1 MRTSPGR
8 YARRVS
14 GFLVAVDYGAV
25 NTVAVLRRPDGQVR
39 PLLVDGSP
47 LLPSAAC
54 VGPDG
59 RLLVGR
65 DAESAGRVDPAAFV
79 PDPRSRIDAGT
90 VLLGRSS
97 FPVVEVIGSTLALAA
112 REAIHSAGGVLP
124 RLVLTH
130 PASWDETRRARLGEA
145 GFRAGLGVPTLVP
158 TPVAAAWYQAESVGE
173 VGPGRCVLVYHLG
186 AGSFEASLLR
196 RAAQGYELLAARGL
210 EDVGGVDLD
219 DLLMK
224 LVGAAL
230 PSDAAE
236 AWRRLVTPTT
246 TAEVRR
252 FTQLC
257 DDIRTAKE
265 ALSRQLTVRV
275 HIPLVD
281 QDVHI
286 GREAFES
293 AAERLLARTVD
304 VAADLLA
311 ATGTPAD
318 DVGELLLLG
327 GSSRIPLV
335 TTLLHR
341 RLGLSPTAVKQPELA
356 VAEGALAA
364 AAGTGGAPPGSGVPP
379 VAAGEPPTLDLAD
392 ATADLTPQAAPPAAT
407 TPGAGPGRRR
417 RPIRLLA
424 MAAGLACVMVLA
436 GLYATRQPSQVVSG
450 GGSAATGTRPA
461 VTGPATGVPTS
472 VPATRAPTG
481 PAPSRSPSTATTST
495 APAPAIP
502 ISAGASTGIAP
513 VVVSLTATPTSGT
526 CSTEV
531 TFVAHFIVNGTGRY
545 RWHWVFGGPD
555 NHTSTSGDHDQD
567 KTGDVHVTKKFDAGG
582 SGIYWAQVQITSPVT
597 GASNQAGVQIT
608 CTR

>member
-97 FPVVEVIGSTLALAA
+97 FPVVDVIGSTLA
-112 REAIHSAGGVLP
+112 
-124 RLVLTH
+124 
-130 PASWDETRRARLGEA
+130 
-145 GFRAGLGVPTLVP
+145 
-158 TPVAAAWYQAESVGE
+158 VAAAWYQAESVGE

-224 LVGAAL
+224 LFGAAL

-236 AWRRLVTPTT
+236 SWRRLVTPTT

-275 HIPLVD
+275 H
-281 QDVHI
+281 
-286 GREAFES
+286 
-293 AAERLLARTVD
+293 
-304 VAADLLA
+304 
-311 ATGTPAD
+311 
-318 DVGELLLLG
+318 
-327 GSSRIPLV
+327 
-335 TTLLHR
+335 
-341 RLGLSPTAVKQPELA
+341 
-356 VAEGALAA
+356 
-364 AAGTGGAPPGSGVPP
+364 
-379 VAAGEPPTLDLAD
+379 
-392 ATADLTPQAAPPAAT
+392 
-407 TPGAGPGRRR
+407 
-417 RPIRLLA
+417 
-424 MAAGLACVMVLA
+424 
-436 GLYATRQPSQVVSG
+436 
-450 GGSAATGTRPA
+450 
-461 VTGPATGVPTS
+461 
-472 VPATRAPTG
+472 
-481 PAPSRSPSTATTST
+481 
-495 APAPAIP
+495 
-502 ISAGASTGIAP
+502 
-513 VVVSLTATPTSGT
+513 
-526 CSTEV
+526 
-531 TFVAHFIVNGTGRY
+531 
-545 RWHWVFGGPD
+545 
-555 NHTSTSGDHDQD
+555 
-567 KTGDVHVTKKFDAGG
+567 
-582 SGIYWAQVQITSPVT
+582 
-597 GASNQAGVQIT
+597 
-608 CTR
+608 